1 MVKAPISTTL
11 IFQLGLT
18 VPVSTLVYWF
28 DPVQGYSFLLGALI
42 YLVPNL
48 YFTNY
53 AFRYS
58 GAKAA
63 RWVAGSFS
71 LGESGKLALAAV
83 GFAAVLKY
91 VQPLDAKL
99 LFAGFICLV
108 VLQWFIAMRISRQLD
123 ETNKE

>member
-18 VPVSTLVYWF
+18 VPVSLLAYWF
-28 DPVQGYSFLLGALI
+28 DPVKGYSFLLGALI

-63 RWVAGSFS
+63 RWIAGSFS

-83 GFAAVLKY
+83 GFALVLKY
-91 VQPLDAKL
+91 VQPLDARL
-99 LFAGFICLV
+99 LFVGFISLV
-108 VLQWFIAMRISRQLD
+108 ILQWFIAIRISRQLD
-123 ETNKE
+123 KINQK